1 MLANDRCV
9 DLSVFSLRERELYG
23 KILLSAHR
31 LRVKRGSERMFD
43 VGHTSSGMTFDLRCS
58 IRLRLRSWGA

>member
-1 MLANDRCV
+1 MQELANTSSRQM
-9 DLSVFSLRERELYG
+9 
-23 KILLSAHR
+23 
-31 LRVKRGSERMFD
+31 RVHLNARDWRQKRMFD

>member
-1 MLANDRCV
+1 MRQ
-9 DLSVFSLRERELYG
+9 
-23 KILLSAHR
+23 K
-31 LRVKRGSERMFD
+31 RMFD